1 MRLVI
6 DDACYAYDTIF
17 SDFGEITALP
27 GRSIDSTSVKEADVL
42 IVRSRTK
49 VNQALLEG
57 SKVKFVGSTVAGLDH
72 VDQDYLAKNNI
83 TFFSAQG
90 CNSMAVAEFV
100 ISAIVNLADELD
112 FDYTQ
117 KTLGIIGVGNV
128 GSRLAAKA
136 ELIGIKTLLNDPPR
150 QDSENLPNFVDLDA
164 ALSADIVTF
173 HTPLTFDGQHPS
185 YRLLNEANFHNINEK
200 TIIFNAARGGVIK
213 EKIWEKTQTMVNI
226 IDCWEN
232 EPNINQNLQEN
243 AYWATPHIAGH
254 SVDAKFMGSFMV
266 YEALC
271 EFTDHKQDKSI
282 VNLINPGVLEVK
294 KDNLKDT
301 LNEIYDF
308 KHDTAA
314 IKNIV
319 NFEDYRRNYP
329 IRYEWPHYNS
339 QTALPIVNN

>member
-1 MRLVI
+1 MSLRNI
-6 DDACYAYDTIF
+6 DKAV
-17 SDFGEITALP
+17 
-27 GRSIDSTSVKEADVL
+27 VKEADVL

-72 VDQDYLAKNNI
+72 VDQDYLQDNDI

-100 ISAIVNLADELD
+100 ITAIVNLADELD
-112 FDYTQ
+112 FDYTK

-136 ELIGIKTLLNDPPR
+136 ELMGIKTLLNDPPR
-150 QDSENLPNFVDLDA
+150 TDTENLPHFVDLDS
-164 ALSADIVTF
+164 ALSADMVTF

-185 YRLLNEANFHNINEK
+185 YGLLNEGNFHNISEK
-200 TIIFNAARGGVIK
+200 TILFNAARGGVIK

-232 EPNINQNLQEN
+232 EPDINQNLQKT

-314 IKNIV
+314 IKNIG